1 MARNCNPSLPNKA
14 AIASLILTT
23 FGGHFRL
30 GANDITRN
38 RSRDLRD
45 VVCWI
50 PISAVHLFKLVSSCF
65 GNRRYRDL
73 WTLKLI
79 NDFCGQCLL
88 RVKLSFEWKLNPGF
102 GTQKKCPF
110 PYNRVNNY
118 KDYANIFPGPNFVSP
133 EWRCPLNRTVPKERF
148 HCIYLSIM
156 WKKRMV
162 SLRCSGQ
169 ETKILNE
176 KYIMQYIK

>member
-1 MARNCNPSLPNKA
+1 MYKKSW
-14 AIASLILTT
+14 LTY
-23 FGGHFRL
+23 
-30 GANDITRN
+30 
-38 RSRDLRD
+38 LRD

-50 PISAVHLFKLVSSCF
+50 PISVVHLFKLVSSCF
-65 GNRRYRDL
+65 GNRRYCDL

-79 NDFCGQCLL
+79 NDFLWSVSL
-88 RVKLSFEWKLNPGF
+88 RVKLSFEWRLSPGF

-110 PYNRVNNY
+110 PRNGGVPTTELTNSKIMWTFFR
-118 KDYANIFPGPNFVSP
+118 DQILS
-133 EWRCPLNRTVPKERF
+133 PLNGDVPWTEVSQRRGSTVSIF
-148 HCIYLSIM
+148 LSCG
-156 WKKRMV
+156 KKRMV